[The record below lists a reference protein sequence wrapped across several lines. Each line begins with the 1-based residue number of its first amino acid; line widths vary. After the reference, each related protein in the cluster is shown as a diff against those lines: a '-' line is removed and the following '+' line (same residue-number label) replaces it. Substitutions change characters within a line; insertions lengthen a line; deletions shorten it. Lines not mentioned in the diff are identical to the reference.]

1 MVIMV
6 ITCHLF
12 VGAQDAPSVKS
23 VSDRAV
29 CVEIS
34 VSSDVKV

>member
-1 MVIMV
+1 MV

-12 VGAQDAPSVKS
+12 AGARDTPSVKS
-23 VSDRAV
+23 VSDCAV
-29 CVEIS
+29 CAEIS